1 MVIRQQIQL
10 LNRIASGHI
19 FPTICE
25 RFRMA
30 AILDDVGNYTTD
42 NSDPLDV
49 K

>member
-1 MVIRQQIQL
+1 MVIRRQIQL

-19 FPTICE
+19 FHTICE
-25 RFRMA
+25 RFKMA
-30 AILDDVGNYTTD
+30 AILDDVSNYTTD